1 MSIGLSRTVHRL
13 LVKLANLLIE
23 MELWSQSN
31 VPARTGTISAD
42 QAPEAPFLLSD
53 YGFPQKLRQLRDI
66 RRNPLCFVAMS
77 ALAPKADIG

>member
-1 MSIGLSRTVHRL
+1 MSGDGERYWR
-13 LVKLANLLIE
+13 
-23 MELWSQSN
+23 ELWSQSN

-66 RRNPLCFVAMS
+66 RRDPPCFVAMS